1 MKDEADPHPVM
12 HGRPRRLLRTLQ
24 FGWARLTSRDGR
36 VDAPALP
43 FGLSFTGPAADV
55 ITRHIYRY
63 GVHEPQITRYL
74 IDTVRVGPGEVAL
87 DIGANL
93 GWYSVILDRLCDPDG
108 RVLAFEPDPESYAL
122 LEWNLE
128 RNDCARVTPYN
139 IGVGDAPGM
148 ITLHRYKSSN
158 NGRHTLLEGST
169 SGGTVEVPVVRLDAF
184 WETHRLGER
193 RIRFMKV
200 DVEGFEIFV
209 LRGAQALLT
218 RCDRLVLEY
227 NPESLP
233 IAKLPPSAL
242 PELLQ
247 AADLTA
253 QVFEPTGLRAVSF
266 EELASATHQ
275 RDLLLTPRRQRQ

>member
-1 MKDEADPHPVM
+1 M
-12 HGRPRRLLRTLQ
+12 HGPRTRLLRTLQ

-63 GVHEPQITRYL
+63 GVHEPQVTRYL
-74 IDTVRVGPGEVAL
+74 IDTVRIGPGEVAL

-108 RVLAFEPDPESYAL
+108 RVLAFEPDPESYGL
-122 LEWNLE
+122 LQRNLA
-128 RNDCARVTPYN
+128 RNGCTRVTPYN
-139 IGVGDAPGM
+139 LGLGEAPGM

-169 SGGTVEVPVVRLDAF
+169 SGGTVEVPVMRLDAF
-184 WETHRLGER
+184 WEKHALGER

-209 LRGAQALLT
+209 LRGAQALLG
-218 RCDRLVLEY
+218 RCECLVLEY

-233 IAKLPPSAL
+233 IAKLPASAL
-242 PELLQ
+242 PELLS
-247 AADLTA
+247 AARLTA
-253 QVFEPTGLRAVSF
+253 RVFEPTGLRAVSF

-275 RDLLLTPRRQRQ
+275 RDLLLTREGRP